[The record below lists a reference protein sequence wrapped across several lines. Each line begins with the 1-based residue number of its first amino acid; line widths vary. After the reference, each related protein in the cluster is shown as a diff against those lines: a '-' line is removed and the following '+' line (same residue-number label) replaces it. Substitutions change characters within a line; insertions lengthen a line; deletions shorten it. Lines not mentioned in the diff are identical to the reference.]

1 MTNLPLTPFRS
12 PSLLFSNPSGFM
24 VGMMW
29 ILKNKKMLK
38 SDCFSNGLK
47 VIDMLWGLNVTCVMT
62 TKITSS
68 SQRVSWSC
76 RSSCTTP
83 EGIGSAAKASHV
95 PRPRFRA
102 CWPRTSRSACPPCAR
117 RGTWKSRRN
126 NHSKIV
132 FRLFGPKRRL
142 HHSFSV
148 TGLLP
153 TCLGFLS

>member
-1 MTNLPLTPFRS
+1 MLQAWSKKEMTNLPLTPFRS

-102 CWPRTSRSACPPCAR
+102 CCRC
-117 RGTWKSRRN
+117 TWTLELKVAFMQMLLELLLRN
-126 NHSKIV
+126 V
-132 FRLFGPKRRL
+132 R
-142 HHSFSV
+142 
-148 TGLLP
+148 
-153 TCLGFLS
+153 FLRYTLYFE